1 MNNIIKVTTEEGNQ
15 IEVEVLDIFGVAGYE
30 DKEYIMY
37 TQNKEVDEDNIKV
50 FISILHKENDQY
62 QLLGI
67 ADEQEWATVQKAI
80 NEMDEDENE

>member
-1 MNNIIKVTTEEGNQ
+1 MMNNKEAYYVIDTKNTEIKIT
-15 IEVEVLDIFGVAGYE
+15 YE

-67 ADEQEWATVQKAI
+67 TDDQEWETVQKAI